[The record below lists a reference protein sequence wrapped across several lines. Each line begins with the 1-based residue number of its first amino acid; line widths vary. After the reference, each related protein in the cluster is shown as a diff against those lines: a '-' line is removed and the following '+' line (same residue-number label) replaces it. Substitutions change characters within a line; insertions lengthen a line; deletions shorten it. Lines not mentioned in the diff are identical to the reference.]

1 MRVATLCV
9 DFRIPGSDS
18 LKAKRKVVASL
29 KDRIRARYPVAVA
42 EVGNQEFRARG
53 MIGVAAVSGEGGPLE
68 HALDEIQRLF
78 ESDVRILIVEA
89 VRDSF

>member
-1 MRVATLCV
+1 MRVGTLCV

-42 EVGNQEFRARG
+42 EVGSQDLRARG
-53 MIGVAAVSGEGGPLE
+53 MIGVAAVGGEGGPVE
-68 HALDEIQRLF
+68 HVLDEIYRLF

-89 VRDSF
+89 VRDSY